1 MHRYIFHQQ
10 SHRDTNRFGW
20 IYFILGGNLILL
32 SVLIFIFPEI
42 LAFLF
47 GGMLLLGG
55 IVIIAIGFGFRK
67 WSKLF
72 AGKYRTI
79 KVE

>member
-1 MHRYIFHQQ
+1 MHRTIYYQQ
-10 SHRDTNRFGW
+10 NQRGTNRFGW
-20 IYFILGGNLILL
+20 LYFILGGNLILL

-47 GGMLLLGG
+47 GGMLLVGG
-55 IVIIAIGFGFRK
+55 IAIIAIGFGFRK

-72 AGKYRTI
+72 TGKYRTI